1 MAAGAGGVSVTL
13 GGDGF
18 GGAVPGLGGGGYG
31 NVIPGNWGQRSVF
44 GDAGAQYLSGINLGG
59 LTFPVFSKP
68 QFYGIADLD
77 LDLTIDRRDI
87 VAEANEVEMAHI
99 FGIPHSVSGIIGGI
113 VEGVGSIFGG
123 PGPMQLPQAPPDFYS
138 GWDIT
143 ASAPQLAIEGL
154 NAFSDVWNESKE
166 LNVANGNGT
175 VGTFLGC
182 PVEEESGC
190 EPHKKRY
197 TVTIDNATGKCI
209 KIKRQ
214 KSRKRRRRLAS
225 LSDIKD
231 LAALKQ
237 VIGGGKAF
245 DTWIATRGR

>member
-1 MAAGAGGVSVTL
+1 MALKRQIAYIVPDVNLKFIPAPALIPNVFRSPATGTRIFGRTPLYSTTL
-13 GGDGF
+13 GG
-18 GGAVPGLGGGGYG
+18 GAGSGDRRDLPSDVFMPGGGGLD
-31 NVIPGNWGQRSVF
+31 PGRVKVKE
-44 GDAGAQYLSGINLGG
+44 GG
-59 LTFPVFSKP
+59 S
-68 QFYGIADLD
+68 
-77 LDLTIDRRDI
+77 
-87 VAEANEVEMAHI
+87 MAHI
-99 FGIPHSVSGIIGGI
+99 FGIPHTVSGIIGGI
-113 VEGVGSIFGG
+113 VEGIGSVFGG

-154 NAFSDVWNESKE
+154 SAFSDVWNESKE
-166 LNVANGNGT
+166 LNVAENG
-175 VGTFLGC
+175 GTFLGC

-197 TVTIDNATGKCI
+197 TITIDNATGKCI